1 MAETDT
7 LPYDASTN
15 MGDLQLELDRLKTQA
30 TMGWAKEARNLGW
43 FGLRDGMSVLEVGS
57 GPGFITGQLLEML
70 PSSRLTCVDLD
81 PVLLARARSYLA
93 DNAARVDFI
102 EASILDT
109 GLPDNS
115 FDFAYARLIFQHLPD
130 RVGAAREILRL
141 LKPGGRLVI
150 LDVDDDLNMLYDPP
164 DPPEIKAINERA
176 VEEHR
181 AKGGDRNVGRKLWR
195 IMAEAGFQDLSL
207 ELVIIDSDSLGLDV
221 FIEQFTPEILKVEV
235 DAGLITQEEADL
247 LWNAHTAFL
256 NAEYPYIALVA
267 FMACGAKPL

>member
-1 MAETDT
+1 MSETET

-15 MGDLQLELDRLKTQA
+15 MGDLELELERLKTQA
-30 TMGWAKEARNLGW
+30 TMGWAKESRTLGW

-70 PSSRLTCVDLD
+70 PSSHLTCVDLD
-81 PVLLARARSYLA
+81 PVLLGRAKDYLR
-93 DNAARVDFI
+93 DKAARVDFV
-102 EASILDT
+102 EASILET

-141 LKPGGRLVI
+141 LKPGGKLVI
-150 LDVDDDLNMLYDPP
+150 MDVDDGLNQLIDPP
-164 DPPEIKAINERA
+164 DPPEVKAIGERDM
-176 VEEHR
+176 EEHR
-181 AKGGDRNVGRKLWR
+181 AKGGDRYIGRKLWR
-195 IMAEAGFQDLSL
+195 IMAEAGFQDLDV
-207 ELVIIDSDSLGLDV
+207 ELVIIDSDSLGLHP
-221 FIEQFTPEILKVEV
+221 FIEQYTPEVLQTEV
-235 DAGLITQEEADL
+235 VAGLITEQEAEL

-267 FMACGAKPL
+267 FMARGAKPT

>member
-7 LPYDASTN
+7 LPYDASTH
-15 MGDLQLELDRLKTQA
+15 MGDLELELDRLKTQA
-30 TMGWAKEARNLGW
+30 IMGWAKESRNLGW

-57 GPGFITGQLLEML
+57 GPGYITGQLLEML

-81 PVLLARARSYLA
+81 PVLLARARSYLG
-93 DNAARVDFI
+93 DKTARVDFV
-102 EASILDT
+102 ETSILDT

-141 LKPGGRLVI
+141 LKPGGKLVI
-150 LDVDDDLNMLYDPP
+150 LDVDDDLNMLF
-164 DPPEIKAINERA
+164 DPPEVKAIGERA

-195 IMAEAGFQDLSL
+195 IMAEAGFHDLSL

-221 FIEQFTPEILKVEV
+221 FIDQFTPETLKVEV

-247 LWNAHTAFL
+247 LWNTHIAFL
-256 NAEYPYIALVA
+256 NAEYPYVALVA
-267 FMACGAKPL
+267 FMACGAKPA